1 MGGKKAKG
9 KHRLDKFY
17 YLAKEQGFRARSA
30 FKLVQLNRKYDFLSS
45 AKATLDLCA
54 APGGW
59 LQVAQKYM
67 PMQSTIVGIDLAAI
81 KPIRGCTT
89 LVEDIT
95 TPSCRAAIKRVT
107 PEGMKYDCVLHD
119 GAPNVGGNYAKE
131 AYSQAALT
139 LDALKLATEFLTLD
153 GWFVTKVFR
162 SEEYHALLYAF
173 QQLFKKVE
181 STKPVAS
188 RDSSAEIFVVC
199 KGYLAPT
206 KIDPRLLK
214 AEYLFANVDDDG
226 QGNTKG
232 GQQSRD
238 VLKVEKAKRNRSGY
252 EDGLHSLYK
261 ETYAEN
267 FITNEKPAE
276 MLGMY
281 HCFILDGGKGKKGTN
296 VVPPKDGFM
305 DLDACEETNEE
316 IRTLFRDLGVL
327 NKSDFKMLLKWRL
340 QVRKRL
346 GMEDKKKTT
355 TDNVGEDDE
364 NKNKTQAPEDENERL
379 LNEME
384 ELQGNMDAEA
394 RRKKKKQAK
403 MKQKDRI
410 RAQLGLKG
418 DSEAIVVEEDLF
430 SLVRLKTKVC
440 WIVSLFFFLS
450 LYKASDDTRLLT

>member
-188 RDSSAEIFVVC
+188 RD
-199 KGYLAPT
+199 
-206 KIDPRLLK
+206 
-214 AEYLFANVDDDG
+214 
-226 QGNTKG
+226 
-232 GQQSRD
+232 
-238 VLKVEKAKRNRSGY
+238 
-252 EDGLHSLYK
+252 
-261 ETYAEN
+261 
-267 FITNEKPAE
+267 
-276 MLGMY
+276 
-281 HCFILDGGKGKKGTN
+281 
-296 VVPPKDGFM
+296 
-305 DLDACEETNEE
+305 
-316 IRTLFRDLGVL
+316 
-327 NKSDFKMLLKWRL
+327 
-340 QVRKRL
+340 
-346 GMEDKKKTT
+346 
-355 TDNVGEDDE
+355 
-364 NKNKTQAPEDENERL
+364 
-379 LNEME
+379 
-384 ELQGNMDAEA
+384 
-394 RRKKKKQAK
+394 
-403 MKQKDRI
+403 
-410 RAQLGLKG
+410 
-418 DSEAIVVEEDLF
+418 
-430 SLVRLKTKVC
+430 
-440 WIVSLFFFLS
+440 
-450 LYKASDDTRLLT
+450 

>member
-1 MGGKKAKG
+1 
-9 KHRLDKFY
+9 
-17 YLAKEQGFRARSA
+17 
-30 FKLVQLNRKYDFLSS
+30 
-45 AKATLDLCA
+45 LDLCA

-67 PMQSTIVGIDLAAI
+67 PMQSTIVGIDLASI

-107 PEGMKYDCVLHD
+107 PDGLKYDCVLHD

-162 SEEYHALLYAF
+162 SQEYHALLYAF

-214 AEYLFANVDDDG
+214 AEYLFANVEDGG
-226 QGNTKG
+226 QGNKG
-232 GQQSRD
+232 GQQNRD

-346 GMEDKKKTT
+346 GMEDKKVKPRTT
-355 TDNVGEDDE
+355 TNANEDEEDE
-364 NKNKTQAPEDENERL
+364 NNENKAAVPEDENERL
-379 LNEME
+379 LSEME

-418 DSEAIVVEEDLF
+418 DGEAIVAEEDLF
-430 SLVRLKTKVC
+430 SLVRLKTKV
-440 WIVSLFFFLS
+440 
-450 LYKASDDTRLLT
+450 R

>member
-1 MGGKKAKG
+1 MGKKAKG

-45 AKATLDLCA
+45 AKACLDLCA

-67 PMQSTIVGIDLAAI
+67 PMQSTIVGIDLASI

-107 PEGMKYDCVLHD
+107 PDGLKYDCVLHD

-162 SEEYHALLYAF
+162 SQEYHALLYAF

-214 AEYLFANVDDDG
+214 AEYLFANVEDGG
-226 QGNTKG
+226 QGNKG
-232 GQQSRD
+232 GQQNRD

-346 GMEDKKKTT
+346 GMEDKKVKPRTT
-355 TDNVGEDDE
+355 TNANEDEEDE
-364 NKNKTQAPEDENERL
+364 NNENKAAVPEDENERL
-379 LNEME
+379 LSEME
-384 ELQGNMDAEA
+384 ELQGNGT
-394 RRKKKKQAK
+394 RRREGKRK
-403 MKQKDRI
+403 
-410 RAQLGLKG
+410 
-418 DSEAIVVEEDLF
+418 S
-430 SLVRLKTKVC
+430 RLK
-440 WIVSLFFFLS
+440 
-450 LYKASDDTRLLT
+450 

>member
-1 MGGKKAKG
+1 MGKKAKG

-45 AKATLDLCA
+45 AKACLDLCA

-67 PMQSTIVGIDLAAI
+67 PMQSTIVGIDLASI

-107 PEGMKYDCVLHD
+107 PDGLKYDCVLHD

-162 SEEYHALLYAF
+162 SQEYHALLYAF

-214 AEYLFANVDDDG
+214 AEYLFANVEDGG
-226 QGNTKG
+226 QGNKG
-232 GQQSRD
+232 GQQNRD

-305 DLDACEETNEE
+305 DLDACEETN
-316 IRTLFRDLGVL
+316 
-327 NKSDFKMLLKWRL
+327 
-340 QVRKRL
+340 
-346 GMEDKKKTT
+346 
-355 TDNVGEDDE
+355 
-364 NKNKTQAPEDENERL
+364 
-379 LNEME
+379 
-384 ELQGNMDAEA
+384 
-394 RRKKKKQAK
+394 
-403 MKQKDRI
+403 
-410 RAQLGLKG
+410 
-418 DSEAIVVEEDLF
+418 
-430 SLVRLKTKVC
+430 
-440 WIVSLFFFLS
+440 
-450 LYKASDDTRLLT
+450 